1 MQLTRIFPR
10 SQKIGLET
18 FGCTAN
24 LGDTMKLR
32 ALLQAEGHTIVP
44 EEEADVVVVNTCTVT
59 KRTELNVL
67 KRLKAL
73 RDAGK
78 QVVVAGCMAAAQPD
92 LVQRLLGEAVP
103 LLTPAELSA
112 SYERSP
118 ELAFDGVVCAIPIA
132 TGCMGTCTY
141 CIVKQARGEL
151 RSYRPETI
159 LEAVRGAVAHG
170 AKELRLTAQDCSA
183 YGCEHERGVKLPQ
196 LLDLITAL
204 DGDFRVRV
212 GMMKPDTVSPLLDE
226 LLDAFESEKIFKFFH
241 LPVQAGSD
249 KVLREMNRHYTVA
262 EFVGLVKR
270 IRERFPDCTLCT
282 DFIIGFPTES
292 TADFHASVQL
302 LELLRPEK
310 VNATRYSPRPGTE
323 AAKLKDLL
331 DREKKERSR
340 IIASRCHAIALDCN
354 LALRGTPLPV
364 HIMERGKKGGV
375 ISRDSAYRLI
385 VLNATPPL
393 GSTAT
398 VRITEVTS
406 TYLRGDLQAKESGAV
421 LIGSRGCS
429 IARHGSPGN
438 V

>member
-1 MQLTRIFPR
+1 MPLTGIFPR
-10 SQKIGLET
+10 PQRICLET

-24 LGDTMKLR
+24 LSDTMKLR
-32 ALLQAEGHTIVP
+32 ALLQAQGHTVVP
-44 EEEADVVVVNTCTVT
+44 EEEAEVVIVNTCSVT

-103 LLTPAELSA
+103 LVTPAELSA
-112 SYERSP
+112 SYESAP
-118 ELAFDGVVCAIPIA
+118 ELAFDGVVCAVPISI
-132 TGCMGTCTY
+132 GCLGNCAY

-151 RSYRPETI
+151 RSYSPETI
-159 LEAVRGAVAHG
+159 HEAVRGAVARG
-170 AKELRLTAQDCSA
+170 AKELRLTAQDCTA
-183 YGCEHERGVKLPQ
+183 YGCEHERGMKLPR
-196 LLDLITAL
+196 LLDLITAVE
-204 DGDFRVRV
+204 GDFRVRI
-212 GMMKPDTVSPLLDE
+212 GMMNPDTVSPILDE

-249 KVLREMNRHYTVA
+249 KVLRAMNRQYTVA
-262 EFVGLVKR
+262 EFVEMVKR
-270 IRERFPDCTLCT
+270 IRARFPDCTFCT
-282 DFIIGFPTES
+282 DFIVGFPTET
-292 TADFHASVQL
+292 TADFSASLQL

-323 AAKLKDLL
+323 AAKLQDLL
-331 DREKKERSR
+331 EREKKERSR

-354 LALRGTPLPV
+354 LALRGHLLPV
-364 HIMERGKKGGV
+364 HITERGKKGGGV

-385 VLNATPPL
+385 VLNDTPPL

-398 VRITEVTS
+398 VRITEATS
-406 TYLRGDLQAKESGAV
+406 TYLRGDLHAV
-421 LIGSRGCS
+421 SP
-429 IARHGSPGN
+429 AR
-438 V
+438 